1 MANNAVCN
9 TNKMLYNI
17 FMKRTSSK
25 FKVPDIIK
33 DRKQIIEEAKEDLK
47 NLTEERGAIGNIA
60 DLAKALKKAKK
71 K

>member
-1 MANNAVCN
+1 
-9 TNKMLYNI
+9 MLYNI